1 MTKERE
7 LTSNT
12 ITQALTETLK
22 PLNYV
27 HAFYEAGAIAFD
39 RIDEWS
45 DVDLYLVVDDDR
57 VNQAFQDVEKTLQSL
72 SPIKQK
78 YDVPQTGWQE
88 SSKHSTDLKRQ
99 ANTSSS
105 TLPSS
110 QSVAQTSSS
119 NQEYMATPCS
129 TSTNRTKS
137 SFPCSTERPLQ
148 KNYRQDWK
156 DCKPDLTCSTT
167 SSRKKSTEGTA
178 SKP

>member
-72 SPIKQK
+72 S
-78 YDVPQTGWQE
+78 
-88 SSKHSTDLKRQ
+88 HQ
-99 ANTSSS
+99 AE
-105 TLPSS
+105 
-110 QSVAQTSSS
+110 V
-119 NQEYMATPCS
+119 
-129 TSTNRTKS
+129 
-137 SFPCSTERPLQ
+137 
-148 KNYRQDWK
+148 
-156 DCKPDLTCSTT
+156 
-167 SSRKKSTEGTA
+167 
-178 SKP
+178 